1 MSTNIPSQSAGNQS
15 SPAESTRIKLAID
28 TRSTLH
34 VINQKNGIIYCL
46 RDVMFR
52 SRRDVN
58 DWPAVTQL
66 VKECDLKKCAA
77 CLEGAKAPK
86 EVRS

>member
-1 MSTNIPSQSAGNQS
+1 MSESLPKAVSSNQS
-15 SPAESTRIKLAID
+15 SQAESTKIKLAID

-34 VINQKNGIIYCL
+34 VINPNNGIIYCL

-77 CLEGAKAPK
+77 CMDGAKAPK
-86 EVRS
+86 ELRS